1 MSGMQPLSMIYMLA
15 DEYMLA
21 LPYMFLNIIKEE
33 IPRWF
38 TWLPRLRNFV
48 SHMMLKT
55 SKA

>member
-1 MSGMQPLSMIYMLA
+1 MSGMQPLSLIYMLV

-38 TWLPRLRNFV
+38 ICLPRIRNFV

-55 SKA
+55 AKA